1 MIPPKIHIYRYLFY
15 SVRSCLDSAHQTFM
29 HNPVLM
35 VALRTVHLILPYSSA
50 LGDTWMLC
58 RVESCHFRFTYSL
71 TSVLFLFTYMT
82 YWTER
87 RDPLH
92 QYRSFPE
99 WTFSQTSQNSGTV
112 SVWIFWGRGCCWK
125 KQSKSLIHEQKHTH
139 FLTLLCRK
147 TNQYSCLD
155 KFLEKVSNQPCSAIG
170 YHCMTAASQIMFN
183 QPDLISRKKR
193 TEGNSVQPA
202 GDFSPFVTAS
212 QFRMSLGGKA
222 YGSGQIAYNR
232 LVYIL

>member
-1 MIPPKIHIYRYLFY
+1 MIPPKIHIYRYLFN

-50 LGDTWMLC
+50 LGDTWMLY
-58 RVESCHFRFTYSL
+58 RMESCHFRFTYSL

-112 SVWIFWGRGCCWK
+112 SV

-139 FLTLLCRK
+139 FLTLLCMYPLCCQWCWI
-147 TNQYSCLD
+147 TTLIISPSCVLC
-155 KFLEKVSNQPCSAIG
+155 FSVRYLCFWLVSRETQA
-170 YHCMTAASQIMFN
+170 
-183 QPDLISRKKR
+183 
-193 TEGNSVQPA
+193 
-202 GDFSPFVTAS
+202 
-212 QFRMSLGGKA
+212 
-222 YGSGQIAYNR
+222 
-232 LVYIL
+232 